1 LPIDRVAEMTDLND
15 AERLMSAL
23 RLVSTAEQR
32 HAKAI
37 SRRLSM
43 NAGDL
48 NALSGTRGRRCC
60 QIDIELDVFK

>member
-1 LPIDRVAEMTDLND
+1 
-15 AERLMSAL
+15 MSAL